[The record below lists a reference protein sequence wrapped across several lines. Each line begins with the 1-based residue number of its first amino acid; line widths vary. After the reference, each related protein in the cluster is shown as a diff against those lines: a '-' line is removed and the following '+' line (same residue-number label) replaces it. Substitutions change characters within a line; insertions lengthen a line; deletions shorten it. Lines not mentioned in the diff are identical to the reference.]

1 MNKKAF
7 LLSDSLI
14 TITILLA
21 MTSLIFTLYT
31 IINNQEQGYKNYIDR
46 TNTKLDNI
54 FSINNICEACILN
67 E

>member
-31 IINNQEQGYKNYIDR
+31 IINNQEIGYKNYIDR

>member
-31 IINNQEQGYKNYIDR
+31 IINNQEIGYKNYIDR

-54 FSINNICEACILN
+54 FSINNICEACVLN

>member
-21 MTSLIFTLYT
+21 MTSLIFMLYT
-31 IINNQEQGYKNYIDR
+31 IINNQEIGYKNYIDR